1 MNLENFHEFLK
12 EPANLHRVS
21 YQELKSLVA
30 AYPYSTNLRILLL
43 LKSKLDKHPELSRNL
58 SLAATY
64 TADRSLL
71 YKIMH
76 DPTLA
81 ILAQEVIEQEDV
93 LELMDL
99 EKVEAIMSKEQP
111 IEQVV
116 KEMPLP
122 STNEDLPTWTSDIFE
137 DVAPIVGVGATV
149 MTMDS
154 FLDSVAQEN
163 EIETFAAANSI
174 QEDLELSNRMIINF
188 SVDNFVSFSRSMDS
202 FEYNKAQQLEI
213 VPVVAKRYSYDRD
226 LKPRPKDSFASWLSQ
241 FEKDLNR
248 ELDVPDINKN
258 IEEVGNHKIV
268 QIVIEE
274 EPEHQETPKEA
285 NKKTPSA
292 KKVAERSLHLSNSI
306 VSETLAALLVKQERF
321 GKAMDMYEKLSLK
334 YPEKSHIFA
343 AEIEKLKN
351 L

>member
-111 IEQVV
+111 IEEVA

-122 STNEDLPTWTSDIFE
+122 SMNEDLPSWTSDIFE
-137 DVAPIVGVGATV
+137 DSAPIIGAGATV

-163 EIETFAAANSI
+163 ELETFTETNT
-174 QEDLELSNRMIINF
+174 EKDDLELSKQMIINF
-188 SVDNFVSFSRSMDS
+188 NVDNYVSFSTAMDS
-202 FEYNKAQQLEI
+202 FEYNRGQKLEI
-213 VPVVAKRYSYDRD
+213 VPVVEKRYSYDRD

-248 ELDVPDINKN
+248 ELEVPDINKN
-258 IEEVGNHKIV
+258 IEEVGNHRVV
-268 QIVIEE
+268 QMVRE
-274 EPEHQETPKEA
+274 EPEQAKEA
-285 NKKTPSA
+285 QKKTPSA

-306 VSETLAALLVKQERF
+306 VSETLATLLVKQERF
-321 GKAMDMYEKLSLK
+321 GKAIDMYQKLSLK

>member
-99 EKVEAIMSKEQP
+99 EKVEAIMSKEHP
-111 IEQVV
+111 IEEVA

-122 STNEDLPTWTSDIFE
+122 KLNEDSPSWTSDIFE
-137 DVAPIVGVGATV
+137 DAAPIVGAAAPV

-154 FLDSVAQEN
+154 FLNSVAQEN
-163 EIETFAAANSI
+163 EIETFADDKSEN
-174 QEDLELSNRMIINF
+174 EDIEVSKQMIVNF
-188 SVDNFVSFSRSMDS
+188 TIDNYISFSTAMDS
-202 FEYNKAQQLEI
+202 FEYNNAQKLEI
-213 VPVVAKRYSYDRD
+213 VTPVVKRYTYERD
-226 LKPRPKDSFASWLSQ
+226 LKPRPKDSFSSWLSQ

-248 ELDVPDINKN
+248 ELEVPDINKN
-258 IEEVGNHKIV
+258 IDKVGNHKIV
-268 QIVIEE
+268 QNVREE
-274 EPEHQETPKEA
+274 SEAPKPKEE
-285 NKKTPSA
+285 KIKTPTA

-306 VSETLAALLVKQERF
+306 VSETLATLLVKQERF
-321 GKAMDMYEKLSLK
+321 GKAIDMYQKLSLK

>member
-30 AYPYSTNLRILLL
+30 SYPYSTNLRILLL

-64 TADRSLL
+64 TSDRSLL

-111 IEQVV
+111 VEAA
-116 KEMPLP
+116 KELVLP
-122 STNEDLPTWTSDIFE
+122 SINEDLPSWTSDIFE
-137 DVAPIVGVGATV
+137 DTAPIVGASATV
-149 MTMDS
+149 ISMDN
-154 FLDSVAQEN
+154 FLNAAAQEN
-163 EIETFAAANSI
+163 EIESFADTAADNEE
-174 QEDLELSNRMIINF
+174 QEISNRMILNF
-188 SVDNFVSFSRSMDS
+188 SVDNFVSFSSAMDA
-202 FEYNKAQQLEI
+202 FEYNKGQELEI
-213 VPVVAKRYSYDRD
+213 VPVVKKTYSYERD
-226 LKPRPKDSFASWLSQ
+226 LKPLPKDSFASWLSQ

-248 ELDVPDINKN
+248 ELEVPDINKN
-258 IEEVGNHKIV
+258 IEEVGNHKVV
-268 QIVIEE
+268 QLVNK
-274 EPEHQETPKEA
+274 EPETPKEKP
-285 NKKTPSA
+285 KKAPSA

-306 VSETLAALLVKQERF
+306 VSETLASLLVKQERYD
-321 GKAMDMYEKLSLK
+321 KARDMYQKLSLK

>member
-1 MNLENFHEFLK
+1 M
-12 EPANLHRVS
+12 
-21 YQELKSLVA
+21 VA
-30 AYPYSTNLRILLL
+30 SYPYSTNLRILLL

-111 IEQVV
+111 IEAAVQ
-116 KEMPLP
+116 ELSLP
-122 STNEDLPTWTSDIFE
+122 QINEDLPSWTSDIFE
-137 DVAPIVGVGATV
+137 DTAPIVGAGATV
-149 MTMDS
+149 ISMDS
-154 FLDSVAQEN
+154 FLNSVSQEN
-163 EIETFAAANSI
+163 EIETFAEPDTEKED
-174 QEDLELSNRMIINF
+174 QEISKRMIINF
-188 SVDNFVSFSRSMDS
+188 SVDNFVSFSTAMDS
-202 FEYNKAQQLEI
+202 FDYHPEQKLEI
-213 VPVVAKRYSYDRD
+213 VPVVEKRYSYDRD

-248 ELDVPDINKN
+248 ELEVPDINKN
-258 IEEVGNHKIV
+258 IAEAGNHKAV
-268 QIVIEE
+268 QLVKE
-274 EPEHQETPKEA
+274 EPETPKETV
-285 NKKTPSA
+285 KKAPSA

-306 VSETLAALLVKQERF
+306 VSETLASLLVKQERY
-321 GKAMDMYEKLSLK
+321 GKAMDMYQKLSLK